1 MLNSSIDNLNWSDE
15 ATDIINMFHDADIMV
30 YVEGVDDIGFW
41 EIIFEKNGHLK
52 VEIQDVGGCEA
63 LTPYVD
69 KIVSG
74 KIKAIVARDS
84 DLNFF
89 SSNII
94 KHPNIIYT
102 KGYSIENTIINDRV
116 ILKTLKT
123 LGKYSKK
130 EIQKIHINEWFDD
143 FYNNI
148 ESLIILDIYNHVTQR
163 GQSVIGNSCEMF
175 LKSKSSYS
183 ICPNKINNYIQKLP
197 DDFKEQEIIKKDTLS
212 LPNSTCLNNW
222 IRGHFLFSSTLKL
235 ITNILSKNERKV
247 SISKDSFYSN
257 ILNIFELCFTEEH
270 EDYEYYNEKISL
282 IS

>member
-1 MLNSSIDNLNWSDE
+1 MLNNSIDNLNWSDE

-63 LTPYVD
+63 LTPYVE

-94 KHPNIIYT
+94 EHPNIIYT
-102 KGYSIENTIINDRV
+102 RGYSIENTIINDRV

-143 FYNNI
+143 FYHNI
-148 ESLIILDIYNHVTQR
+148 ESLIILDIYNHVNQR
-163 GQSVIGNSCEMF
+163 GQLVIGDSCERF
-175 LKSKSSYS
+175 LKSKSSHS
-183 ICPNKINNYIQKLP
+183 ICPNKINNYIQSLP
-197 DDFKEQEIIKKDTLS
+197 DDFKDQEIIKKDTLPF
-212 LPNSTCLNNW
+212 PNSTYLNDW

-235 ITNILSKNERKV
+235 ITNTLSKNERKV

-257 ILNIFELCFTEEH
+257 ILNIFELYFTEEH
-270 EDYEYYNEKISL
+270 ADYEYYNEKLSL